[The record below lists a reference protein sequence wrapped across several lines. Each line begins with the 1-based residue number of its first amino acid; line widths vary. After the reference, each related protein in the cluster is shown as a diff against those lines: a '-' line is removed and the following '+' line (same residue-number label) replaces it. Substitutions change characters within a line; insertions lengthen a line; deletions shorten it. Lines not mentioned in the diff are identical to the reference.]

1 MDIPLIS
8 ATGLRGLPLCR
19 SYVCVTV
26 DLLFVKV
33 DGETGVHT
41 KRLHW
46 AVGILSDGRADY
58 LGSWHESD
66 AAGAVWQSIAN
77 DLKAGGVE
85 RLRFVM
91 GPDPVGLQVALA
103 AHYREVT
110 GLAALVKASGDASLD
125 SVLPGHRG
133 YLELARDVSSQL
145 SRRLKRAGARHG
157 SFTAPGAAAALLRRS
172 AERYIRG
179 NWRKS
184 PEVLLR
190 GISKSAAAAHH

>member
-1 MDIPLIS
+1 MNIFLFSSTEPQ
-8 ATGLRGLPLCR
+8 ARPLCR

-26 DLLFVKV
+26 NLLSVEV
-33 DGETGVHT
+33 DGDGVHT
-41 KRLHW
+41 ERLYW
-46 AVGILSDGRADY
+46 AVGILSDGHADY

-66 AAGAVWQSIAN
+66 AAGTLWQSIAN
-77 DLKAGGVE
+77 DLKARGVE
-85 RLRFVM
+85 RLRFVV
-91 GPDPVGLQVALA
+91 GTDPVGLQVAMA

-110 GLAALVKASGDASLD
+110 ALAEFAKASGDASLD

-145 SRRLKRAGARHG
+145 SRRLKRAAARHG
-157 SFTAPGAAAALLRRS
+157 AFADPGAAAALLRRS

-184 PEVLLR
+184 PEVLLQG
-190 GISKSAAAAHH
+190 GIPKSAAAAGL